1 MDLVRCRKV
10 RAVEEFVKAT
20 LVPDLVRSGSGA
32 VKVSKSSQEVGVFP
46 AHGMSSRSVRL
57 DNNNSPKSNVVI
69 FPGERFRSAKG
80 SRRNTNIPVHTMQ
93 IPLYVIAF
101 IVDDEDNGRD
111 LAMYHSQQLL
121 SSELA

>member
-1 MDLVRCRKV
+1 
-10 RAVEEFVKAT
+10 
-20 LVPDLVRSGSGA
+20 
-32 VKVSKSSQEVGVFP
+32 
-46 AHGMSSRSVRL
+46 
-57 DNNNSPKSNVVI
+57 
-69 FPGERFRSAKG
+69 
-80 SRRNTNIPVHTMQ
+80 MQ